1 VAAVDTE
8 QQLAWERRQRPRA
21 AIAAAL
27 AALLGLGADIWST
40 GVVRGAP
47 SSGYLDALQRAS
59 EPGRFGSATSNRTG
73 YFQWISDHS
82 AGLIGSN
89 VLKALSFFALAW
101 ALTFL
106 AAATRARR
114 PIVARP
120 VLYVPIVGAILSGL
134 AAVGTAVGYADE
146 VNAFLAG
153 PHTVDRAAD
162 AGNGTLLVTSQLI
175 GLAGG
180 LALAV
185 GFVFVSLNAMRAGL
199 LTRFMGI
206 LGCIIGVLVVI
217 PIGPLPIV
225 QTFWLGALAALFL
238 GQWPRG
244 MPPAWTTGKEERWP
258 SQTEVAQRRRA
269 AMEARRG
276 GAARGPAPAPAS
288 GPAPTEPR
296 PTPARAKKKRKRR

>member
-8 QQLAWERRQRPRA
+8 QQLAWEARQRPRA
-21 AIAAAL
+21 AIAAGL
-27 AALLGLGADIWST
+27 AAVLGLGADIWST

-59 EPGRFGSATSNRTG
+59 EPGRFGAATSNRTG

-82 AGLIGSN
+82 SGLIGSN
-89 VLKALSFFALAW
+89 VLKGLSFLALAW

-120 VLYVPIVGAILSGL
+120 VLYVPIVGAILSAI
-134 AAVGTAVGYADE
+134 AAVGTAVGYANEIDT
-146 VNAFLAG
+146 FLGG
-153 PHTVDRAAD
+153 PHTVERAAD

-225 QTFWLGALAALFL
+225 QTFWLGAIAALFL
-238 GQWPRG
+238 GQWPKG
-244 MPPAWTTGKEERWP
+244 MPPAWSSGRAEPWP
-258 SQTEVAQRRRA
+258 SQAEAAQKRRA
-269 AMEARRG
+269 AIEARRG
-276 GAARGPAPAPAS
+276 SAAPAPAA
-288 GPAPTEPR
+288 PAPATPG

>member
-1 VAAVDTE
+1 MAVDTE
-8 QQLAWERRQRPRA
+8 QQLAWEARQRPRA
-21 AIAAAL
+21 AAAAAL

-40 GVVRGAP
+40 GIVRGAP
-47 SSGYLDALQRAS
+47 SSGYVDALARAAQ
-59 EPGRFGSATSNRTG
+59 PGRFGDAQSNRTG

-82 AGLIGSN
+82 TGLIGSN
-89 VLKALSFFALAW
+89 VVKGLSFLALAW

-114 PIVARP
+114 PIVAKP
-120 VLYVPIVGAILSGL
+120 VVYVPLVGAVLSAL
-134 AAVGTAVGYADE
+134 AAVGTSIGYASE
-146 VNAFLAG
+146 VDQFLSG

-162 AGNGTLLVTSQLI
+162 AGNGSLLVTSQLI

-217 PIGPLPIV
+217 PIGPLPII

-244 MPPAWTTGKEERWP
+244 MPPAWTTGREAPWP
-258 SQTEVAQRRRA
+258 SQSEVAQKRRA
-269 AMEARRG
+269 ANDARRG
-276 GAARGPAPAPAS
+276 RGGTATPAPAPA
-288 GPAPTEPR
+288 AAA
-296 PTPARAKKKRKRR
+296 PTPAPGRSKKKRKRR

>member
-8 QQLAWERRQRPRA
+8 QQLAWEAKQRPRA
-21 AIAAAL
+21 ALAAAL
-27 AALLGLGADIWST
+27 AAVLGLGADLWST
-40 GVVRGAP
+40 AIVRDAP
-47 SSGYLDALQRAS
+47 KSYYLDALQRAA
-59 EPGRFGSATSNRTG
+59 EPGRFGAAASNRTG
-73 YFQWISDHS
+73 YFQWISDH
-82 AGLIGSN
+82 AGGLIGSN
-89 VLKALSFFALAW
+89 VLKALSYLALAW

-106 AAATRARR
+106 AVATRARR

-120 VLYVPIVGAILSGL
+120 VIYVPIVGAVLSAL

-146 VNAFLAG
+146 VNAYLAG

-162 AGNGTLLVTSQLI
+162 AGNGSLLVTSQLI

-185 GFVFVSLNAMRAGL
+185 GFVFVSINALRAGL

-238 GQWPRG
+238 GLWPKG
-244 MPPAWTTGKEERWP
+244 MPPAWASGKEEPWP
-258 SQTEVAQRRRA
+258 SQAEMSQRRRA
-269 AMEARRG
+269 AIEARRG
-276 GAARGPAPAPAS
+276 GGTRGAAPEPAQAPAATP
-288 GPAPTEPR
+288 GPV
-296 PTPARAKKKRKRR
+296 PARAKKKRKRR

>member
-1 VAAVDTE
+1 VAEVDTR
-8 QQLAWERRQRPRA
+8 QQRAWEARQRPFA
-21 AIAAAL
+21 AIAAGL
-27 AALLGLGADIWST
+27 AAVLGLGADIWST

-47 SSGYLDALQRAS
+47 SSGYVDALQRATA
-59 EPGRFGSATSNRTG
+59 PGPLGAETSNRTG

-82 AGLIGSN
+82 VGLIGSN
-89 VLKALSFFALAW
+89 VLKGLSFLALAW

-120 VLYVPIVGAILSGL
+120 VLYVPIVGAILSAL
-134 AAVGTAVGYADE
+134 AAVGTAVGYASE
-146 VNAFLAG
+146 VNAFLDG
-153 PHTVDRAAD
+153 PHTVTRAAD

-244 MPPAWTTGKEERWP
+244 MPPAWASGKEEPWP
-258 SQTEVAQRRRA
+258 SQAEVAQKRRA
-269 AMEARRG
+269 AMDARRG
-276 GAARGPAPAPAS
+276 GGRGGAAPAPAPA
-288 GPAPTEPR
+288 PATPG